1 MKPTLQ
7 LGETKA
13 FKGYKLIVIQKDGST
28 ELFPISKKVFEALKV
43 QGLDR
48 QG

>member
-1 MKPTLQ
+1 MKQNLQ

-13 FKGYKLIVIQKDGST
+13 FNGYKLIVTQSDGST